1 MHLLFW
7 LSLIPFTTGWMGENG
22 FAAAPMALY
31 GVVLFMSA
39 VAYTILQRFLIAN
52 HDHHDLLARAVGK
65 DLKGKIS
72 VVLYFISIPSAFI
85 HPIISGSIYIFVA
98 LMWLIPD
105 TRIERTIAREKA

>member
-1 MHLLFW
+1 
-7 LSLIPFTTGWMGENG
+7 MGENG

-31 GVVLFMSA
+31 GVVLLMSSI
-39 VAYTILQRFLIAN
+39 AYFILQKLLITK

-72 VVLYFISIPSAFI
+72 PVLYLIAIPSAFI
-85 HPIISGSIYIFVA
+85 HPLISGSIYTFVA

-105 TRIERTIAREKA
+105 NRIERKITHEEARS